1 MRCAAKRS
9 GAARRRPSPAISS
22 LLSALALFLAAAP
35 LKGGEPPAPTPAP
48 TPAPAAAPRDADAR
62 VDAAVADMAARR
74 NLRASEKTMVG
85 LGAAAVPRLVH
96 HLKGTDRRS
105 RLVALCVLHHCWSDA
120 AREPLAAALKDRDP
134 EVRELAAGALAR
146 RLEPA
151 DFRKLVGPLTED
163 ESSYVASRIL
173 PLLEEKAPDAAR
185 MKKCLSRPA
194 LHEALAKHLPRYES
208 AELTPA
214 TLALLGSFEK
224 NVRRAAAAAL
234 TFQGPGSAEVRGK
247 ALKLLAHSDPA
258 VRDLAAEYFTWH
270 GGKKD
275 LEALRAAAADEKD
288 VWALASIRGA
298 VRVIER
304 RGDAPESA
312 PADAEDFEPVWKYQ
326 GRAAPEEFRL
336 KREARLNGLARVL
349 GIPQGTAMTDFEK
362 AAATA
367 PAAELVPPV
376 RDFFDPVRESYG
388 KHVGAN
394 NPAFAN
400 SVHVGDDMAWH
411 CDGQAV
417 VAVGDGVVRRAG
429 CIGTWGYLVIVEH
442 SAPDGSKFC
451 SLYAH
456 LGPFLQVKPG
466 DTVGR
471 GQKIGSVGRSLTWEN
486 GGYWAH
492 LHFGIH
498 RGQFLHEYPVG
509 SEVPFNYAGRQVKG
523 RVFACGQT
531 LARLEVEVDGRK
543 VRFGLRRR
551 PLWICGYID
560 PAKFKAGDHGWMD
573 PQAFIRQ
580 RLKPPPER

>member
-48 TPAPAAAPRDADAR
+48 TPAPAAAPRDVDAR

-146 RLEPA
+146 RLDAA
-151 DFRKLVGPLTED
+151 DFHKLVGPLVED

-185 MKKCLSRPA
+185 MKKCLARPA

-208 AELTPA
+208 AELTPL
-214 TLALLGSFEK
+214 TLPLLGSFEK
-224 NVRRAAAAAL
+224 NVRRAAAASL
-234 TFQGPGSAEVRGK
+234 TFQGP
-247 ALKLLAHSDPA
+247 
-258 VRDLAAEYFTWH
+258 
-270 GGKKD
+270 
-275 LEALRAAAADEKD
+275 
-288 VWALASIRGA
+288 
-298 VRVIER
+298 
-304 RGDAPESA
+304 
-312 PADAEDFEPVWKYQ
+312 
-326 GRAAPEEFRL
+326 
-336 KREARLNGLARVL
+336 
-349 GIPQGTAMTDFEK
+349 
-362 AAATA
+362 
-367 PAAELVPPV
+367 
-376 RDFFDPVRESYG
+376 
-388 KHVGAN
+388 
-394 NPAFAN
+394 
-400 SVHVGDDMAWH
+400 
-411 CDGQAV
+411 
-417 VAVGDGVVRRAG
+417 
-429 CIGTWGYLVIVEH
+429 
-442 SAPDGSKFC
+442 
-451 SLYAH
+451 
-456 LGPFLQVKPG
+456 
-466 DTVGR
+466 
-471 GQKIGSVGRSLTWEN
+471 
-486 GGYWAH
+486 
-492 LHFGIH
+492 
-498 RGQFLHEYPVG
+498 FLHEYPVG

-523 RVFACGQT
+523 RVFACGET

-560 PAKFKAGDHGWMD
+560 PAKFKAGGHGWVD
-573 PQAFIRQ
+573 PQKFIRG
-580 RLKPPPER
+580 RLKPPAKR